1 MVRTYATTRKTTTV
15 INSCNHNQQYV
26 VIRNQYLNGGSRSSS
41 SSNDKPLVTSMS
53 GNCFED
59 GASIGQIQCCLS
71 HGSCSSAAREWCK
84 TARGT
89 TVRILAHWPRW
100 SPCSSVA
107 TWLTPSGMHT
117 LLALRA
123 RARQSVVP
131 GRTSKVLKTRA
142 QPPACDTVAERLGGW
157 TRNPSG
163 SARRG
168 LDPLGDIAIERG
180 HPPWHR
186 AEV

>member
-89 TVRILAHWPRW
+89 TVRILAL
-100 SPCSSVA
+100 A
-107 TWLTPSGMHT
+107 TLVT
-117 LLALRA
+117 LL
-123 RARQSVVP
+123 V
-131 GRTSKVLKTRA
+131 
-142 QPPACDTVAERLGGW
+142 
-157 TRNPSG
+157 
-163 SARRG
+163 
-168 LDPLGDIAIERG
+168 RG
-180 HPPWHR
+180 HVAHSERDAHAACPAREGASVRR
-186 AEV
+186 AWQDEQGIENTRSTSSMRHCGRAAGRMDKKSIGFCSPGFGSPRRYCN